1 MNKSRSLSEFEKLLL
16 GNSVHIP
23 CKYYTID
30 DFSFNGM
37 SFIHYNARS
46 LGANISRVRESF
58 QRLSLTFYI
67 IVISETWTKANCL
80 YYQLPNYSLFYTDK
94 SLKQGGGVALYVN
107 NKFNCNTIKNMSYE
121 NLGFFEV
128 IIIQNH
134 SGIIGTLSEHCFF

>member
-46 LGANISRVRESF
+46 LGANISRVRESL
-58 QRLSLTFYI
+58 QRFSSTFD
-67 IVISETWTKANCL
+67 IVAISETWTKVNYL
-80 YYQLPNYSLFYTDK
+80 HYQLPNYFLFYT
-94 SLKQGGGVALYVN
+94 
-107 NKFNCNTIKNMSYE
+107 E
-121 NLGFFEV
+121 
-128 IIIQNH
+128 
-134 SGIIGTLSEHCFF
+134 